1 VVRRDPTLSLTASPD
16 HWFFMNKNLLWK
28 IVFIIGTMLFFLF
41 GIFGIPKSFS
51 GEGLLTALTDHI
63 HLGLDLK
70 GGTHLILQVQVND
83 AVNVDAQNA
92 MEVLRDQ
99 FRSRKIQY
107 ADISQSDPQNN
118 PDHIVIKGVPPES
131 RSDLRTIVQDRL
143 QEYDVTSGAE
153 NTWNLAM
160 KPSNLTDLKS
170 KAVTQAIETIRNRID
185 ALGVSEPTI
194 QEHGLGQYQILVQL
208 PGVDDPGRVK
218 EIMQNTAMLEIKQ
231 VLDGPYTSQQ
241 AALQA
246 KGGVVPIDQLLLQG
260 NTLGARAEGEQWYF
274 VSRISAIS
282 GKDLRHAAPSTD
294 QNGQPNV
301 NFQLTREGGQ
311 RFYNFTSAHVKDN
324 LGVVLDNKVRE
335 VASIN
340 EPIRD
345 QVEIHGHMDAQSAK
359 DLAMILNSGALPASI
374 HYLEERTVGPSL
386 GADSIRSGVRAAII
400 GMLAVLIFMLVYY
413 RGAGVNADV
422 ALIMNLIILLGFL
435 GWATMAGVN
444 VALTLPGIAGV
455 ILTVGMGVDS
465 NVLIFE
471 RIREE
476 LRNGKTPPS
485 AVDQGFSHAWITIV
499 DTHVT
504 TIVSAAILFIFGTG
518 PVKGFATTLTFGLL
532 ANLFTAVFVSRVIF
546 DWILSR
552 KQRGDALSI

>member
-1 VVRRDPTLSLTASPD
+1 
-16 HWFFMNKNLLWK
+16 MNKNLLWK
-28 IVFIIGTMLFFLF
+28 LLFIVGTMLFFLF
-41 GIFGIPKSFS
+41 GIFGIPKGFS
-51 GEGLLTALTDHI
+51 GEALLTALTDHI

-70 GGTHLILQVQVND
+70 GGTHLILQVQVNE

-92 MEVLRDQ
+92 IELLKEQLR
-99 FRSRKIQY
+99 SHKIDY
-107 ADISQSDPQNN
+107 TDVSQPDPQNN
-118 PDHIVIKGVPPES
+118 PDRLVLKGVPPAA
-131 RSDLRTIVQDRL
+131 RSDLRSIVLERL
-143 QEYDVTSGAE
+143 PEYDISPGASD
-153 NTWNLAM
+153 TWNMAI
-160 KPSNLTDLKS
+160 KPSNLSDLKTR
-170 KAVTQAIETIRNRID
+170 AVQQAIETIRNRVD

-208 PGVDDPGRVK
+208 PGVDDMTRVQ

-231 VLDGPYTSQQ
+231 VLSGPYSSQA
-241 AALQA
+241 AALQTNN
-246 KGGVVPIDQLLLQG
+246 GVIPPDQLLLPG
-260 NTLGARAEGEQWYF
+260 NTLGGRAEGEQWF
-274 VSRISAIS
+274 LVSRVSAIN
-282 GKDLRHAAPSTD
+282 GKDLKRADPSTD
-294 QNGQPNV
+294 QNGQPDV
-301 NFQLTREGGQ
+301 NFQLTRDGGQ
-311 RFYNFTSAHVKDN
+311 RFFNFTSAHVKDS

-345 QVEIHGHMDAQSAK
+345 QVQISGHMDAQAAK

-386 GADSIRSGVRAAII
+386 GADSIRSGVRAAVI
-400 GMLAVLIFMLVYY
+400 GMLAVLVFMLIYY

-435 GWATMAGVN
+435 GWSTIAGVN

-546 DWILSR
+546 DWVLSR
-552 KQRGDALSI
+552 KQRGESLSI